1 MSVGY
6 EKNIKQVLKMNV
18 REREILA
25 EQLKA
30 ELKEFKEGERVYN
43 EKREELKDLEKKYRK
58 KQDQILAYEG
68 GF

>member
-1 MSVGY
+1 
-6 EKNIKQVLKMNV
+6 MNV